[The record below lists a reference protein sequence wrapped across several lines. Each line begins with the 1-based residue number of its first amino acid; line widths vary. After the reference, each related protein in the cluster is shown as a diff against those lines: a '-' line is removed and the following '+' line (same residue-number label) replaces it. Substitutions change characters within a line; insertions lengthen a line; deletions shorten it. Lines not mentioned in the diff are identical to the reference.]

1 MAIFF
6 TIIGALAVAVQFMRF
21 FDFLERGARK

>member
-6 TIIGALAVAVQFMRF
+6 TIIGALSVSVQFMRF
-21 FDFLERGARK
+21 VNYLERGRH